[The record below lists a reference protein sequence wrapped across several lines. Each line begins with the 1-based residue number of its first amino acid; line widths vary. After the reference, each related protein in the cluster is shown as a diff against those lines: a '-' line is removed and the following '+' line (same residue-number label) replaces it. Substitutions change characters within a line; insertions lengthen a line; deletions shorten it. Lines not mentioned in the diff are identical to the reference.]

1 MKTSEKLLPT
11 RIVICSLLIG
21 LLVVGFTVYSEY
33 STEISKEVT
42 NSIVEAL
49 PDLDNAVAKL

>member
-11 RIVICSLLIG
+11 RIVIWSAVIG
-21 LLVVGFTVYSEY
+21 FMVIGYTAYTQY
-33 STEISKEVT
+33 STEISQEVT
-42 NSIVEAL
+42 NAIVEAL

>member
-11 RIVICSLLIG
+11 RIVIWSLLLG
-21 LLVVGFTVYSEY
+21 LFVVVFTVYTQYSSEI
-33 STEISKEVT
+33 EQEVT
-42 NSIVEAL
+42 NVIVEAL